1 MAKKVK
7 LTLSGFAG
15 VYDTQYTFHE
25 GDGLDTV
32 IRAYVDEDEE
42 AMDEIDDCGGLDSYI
57 IDLPVCNPDGLAGAG
72 LSLNIIN
79 DLTLNEVTA
88 VVDGETVFSKNWSD
102 DGEWLENIVEEKIAS
117 AMTREEDFR
126 QPVFD
131 LISEGKHEEIVA
143 IRKMEGDH
151 IDIYLEYEFEIEDE
165 FDFNKFQFMKSGL
178 YFLIL
183 VILFDDLKMI
193 YQIFFHPAGCSVPLD
208 YLFPIINMDWS
219 WQTIQ
224 AYSIPIP

>member
-88 VVDGETVFSKNWSD
+88 VVDGEIVFSKNWSD

-131 LISEGKHEEIVA
+131 LISEVKHEEIVA

-165 FDFNKFQFMKSGL
+165 FDFNKFQFIKVIDEEGDEELL
-178 YFLIL
+178 YEEALYDGKPIKGEDTGDHCQDHVDIYLSTFTA
-183 VILFDDLKMI
+183 DGEDLTE
-193 YQIFFHPAGCSVPLD
+193 LD
-208 YLFPIINMDWS
+208 SF
-219 WQTIQ
+219 
-224 AYSIPIP
+224 